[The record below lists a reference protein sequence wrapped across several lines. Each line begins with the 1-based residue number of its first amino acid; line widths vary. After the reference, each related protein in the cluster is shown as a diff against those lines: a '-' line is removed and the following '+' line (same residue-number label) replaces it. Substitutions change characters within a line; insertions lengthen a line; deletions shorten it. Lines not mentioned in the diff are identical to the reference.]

1 MRAVRT
7 DDPVSRF
14 GFTTSRAVGN
24 AVVRNKVRRRLR
36 EAVGSLSIAQGWNI
50 VFNSRVKIATASYAQ
65 IRMQMKDLL
74 ERAELLEEPLVE
86 PAS

>member
-7 DDPVSRF
+7 DEPVTRF

-24 AVVRNKVRRRLR
+24 AVVRNRVRRRMR
-36 EAVGSLSIAQGWNI
+36 EVIPSLPITQGWDI

-65 IRMQMKDLL
+65 IRMRMKDLL
-74 ERAELLEEPLVE
+74 ERAELLEEP
-86 PAS
+86 AS